1 MGKIGLPNGGAPAS
15 RLPRSETSA
24 DTKLHL
30 LSLLS
35 FANNVAEERWI
46 EALEMAFLGL
56 CGAGGGNTTASQSMS
71 VAGPRVQAVPEYPCH
86 PRPI

>member
-1 MGKIGLPNGGAPAS
+1 MGTIGLPNGGIPAS

-30 LSLLS
+30 SSFLN
-35 FANNVAEERWI
+35 FANNIAEERWT

-56 CGAGGGNTTASQSMS
+56 CGTGGKNTTASQSTS
-71 VAGPRVQAVPEYPCH
+71 VAGPRVRAVLEYPCR

>member
-1 MGKIGLPNGGAPAS
+1 MGTIGLPNGGVPAS
-15 RLPRSETSA
+15 RLPRSETTA

-30 LSLLS
+30 PSLLN
-35 FANNVAEERWI
+35 FANNVVEERWI

-56 CGAGGGNTTASQSMS
+56 CGAGGKTSTASQSTS
-71 VAGPRVQAVPEYPCH
+71 VAGPRVRVVPEYPCH